1 MMKRRNKVCRK
12 HENQAAVSDQPVKN
26 VMKNVQK
33 NIEKMPCHKQN
44 ATLPV
49 KGAFSANK
57 GSDLLLLCSNNRR
70 SAVAR
75 PQLLHDGQIIY
86 LRRRI

>member
-1 MMKRRNKVCRK
+1 MIHRKKARRM
-12 HENQAAVSDQPVKN
+12 HGNQTATSAQPVKN

-33 NIEKMPCHKQN
+33 NIEKTPCHEQS

-57 GSDLLLLCSNNRR
+57 GSDLLLHCSNNHRR
-70 SAVAR
+70 AVAR

>member
-1 MMKRRNKVCRK
+1 MNRRKKARRK
-12 HENQAAVSDQPVKN
+12 HGNQAAASIQPVKN

-33 NIEKMPCHKQN
+33 NIEKTPCHKQS

-70 SAVAR
+70 RATAR

>member
-1 MMKRRNKVCRK
+1 MKRHNKGRRK
-12 HENQAAVSDQPVKN
+12 HWNQAAASAQPVKN

-33 NIEKMPCHKQN
+33 NIEKMPCHKQS

-57 GSDLLLLCSNNRR
+57 GSDL
-70 SAVAR
+70 
-75 PQLLHDGQIIY
+75 
-86 LRRRI
+86 

>member
-1 MMKRRNKVCRK
+1 MKRHNKVRRK
-12 HENQAAVSDQPVKN
+12 RENQATASAQPVKN

-33 NIEKMPCHKQN
+33 NMKKKPCPKRS
-44 ATLPV
+44 ATPPV
-49 KGAFSANK
+49 KGALSANK
-57 GSDLLLLCSNNRR
+57 GSDLLLLGSNNHRR
-70 SAVAR
+70 AAAR

>member
-1 MMKRRNKVCRK
+1 MKRHNKGRRK
-12 HENQAAVSDQPVKN
+12 HWNQAAASAQPVKN

-33 NIEKMPCHKQN
+33 NIEKMPCHKQS

-57 GSDLLLLCSNNRR
+57 GSDLLLLCSNNHRR
-70 SAVAR
+70 AVAR